1 MPSVM
6 KLVRAKPRYKKKTRK
21 PVDHSKMFVTHSERK
36 VPSSRTDLIYRAPVF
51 ARGSE
56 RRKLFYYD
64 YQISLTGTAGALA
77 NDMWSANGCFDP
89 DIDHTG
95 HQPIGFDQMMLY
107 YEQYTVVAS
116 KITVCFLNNG
126 TNAIRAAIS
135 LSPDTTVPTVGNV
148 VENGLINYIYLDSP
162 GYNTGAGVS
171 GRIKEATL
179 TCDVAS
185 YFGRKTQRE
194 LLNDTTVGGTAA
206 ANPTEQ
212 VYYAVMT
219 WGAFFTDNTAV
230 AYDVTIE
237 YDVIFWEPRK
247 IASS

>member
-1 MPSVM
+1 
-6 KLVRAKPRYKKKTRK
+6 
-21 PVDHSKMFVTHSERK
+21 MFATHSERK
-36 VPSSRTDLIYRAPVF
+36 VASSRTDLIYRAPVF

-64 YQISLTGTAGALA
+64 YQIALTGAAGALA

-95 HQPIGFDQMMLY
+95 HQPIGFDQMMLF
-107 YEQYTVVAS
+107 YEQYVVVAS

-126 TNAIRAAIS
+126 AQAIRAAIS
-135 LSPDTTVPTVGNV
+135 LTPDVTVPTIGNN
-148 VENGLINYIYLDSP
+148 VENGLINMIYLDAP

-171 GRIKEATL
+171 GRIKEASL
-179 TCDVAS
+179 TCDCSA

-194 LLNDTTVGGTAA
+194 LLNDTTLVGNAA

-212 VYYAVMT
+212 VYYAVQT
-219 WGAFFTDNTAV
+219 WGGFYTDNTTV
-230 AYDVTIE
+230 AYDILIE

-247 IASS
+247 VSGS